1 MKGGFRNPNAHPDF
15 KENIVRIVS
24 REARGFLLAGFF
36 GGLCGGIV
44 GSFFAYGVGRYL
56 EAVVTWP

>member
-1 MKGGFRNPNAHPDF
+1 MKGGFRKQSAHPDF

-36 GGLCGGIV
+36 GGLLGGIL
-44 GSFFAYGVGRYL
+44 GSFFAYGVGRYF
-56 EAVVTWP
+56 ERVVI